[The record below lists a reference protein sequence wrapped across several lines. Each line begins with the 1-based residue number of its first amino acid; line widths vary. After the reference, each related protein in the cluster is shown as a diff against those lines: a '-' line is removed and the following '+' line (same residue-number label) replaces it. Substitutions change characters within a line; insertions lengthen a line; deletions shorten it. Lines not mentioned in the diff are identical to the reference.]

1 MRLYFLVF
9 IFCISFSAEAQ
20 DKTLLVLGDSISAG
34 YGLSPDQ
41 GWVHLLQKRLRHLG
55 YRYTVINASIS
66 GDTTRGARVRLGNIL
81 SLHQPDVSIIELGGN
96 DGLRGL
102 SLEEISVNL
111 EMIINNLVEI
121 NSCVLLV
128 PMRLPPNYGQ
138 VYNDRFAAVFNEL
151 ADKQD
156 IVLTEFI
163 LQDIADKPDLMQS
176 DGIHPL
182 AEAQE
187 LMLDLIWL
195 SLQPNLQKD

>member
-1 MRLYFLVF
+1 MRLYILVF
-9 IFCISFSAEAQ
+9 IFCLSFSAEAQ

-66 GDTTRGARVRLGNIL
+66 GDTTRGARVRLGKIL
-81 SLHQPDVSIIELGGN
+81 SLHKPDISIIELGGN

-156 IVLTEFI
+156 IILTEFI
-163 LQDIADKPDLMQS
+163 MQDIADKPDLMQS

-187 LMLDLIWL
+187 RMLDKIWL
-195 SLQPNLQKD
+195 RLQPQLQKD

>member
-9 IFCISFSAEAQ
+9 IFCLSFSAEAQ

-138 VYNDRFAAVFNEL
+138 VYNDRFAAVFDEL
-151 ADKQD
+151 AEKRD

>member
-9 IFCISFSAEAQ
+9 IFCLSFSAEAQ

-66 GDTTRGARVRLGNIL
+66 GDTTRGARVRLDKIL

-138 VYNDRFAAVFNEL
+138 VYNDRFAAVFDEL

-187 LMLDLIWL
+187 LMLDKIWF
-195 SLQPNLQKD
+195 SLQPKLQKD

>member
-9 IFCISFSAEAQ
+9 IFCLSFSAEAQ

-66 GDTTRGARVRLGNIL
+66 GDTTRGARVRLGKIL

-121 NSCVLLV
+121 SSCVLLV

-187 LMLDLIWL
+187 LMLDKIWL
-195 SLQPNLQKD
+195 SLQPKLQKD

>member
-9 IFCISFSAEAQ
+9 IFCLSFSAEAQ
-20 DKTLLVLGDSISAG
+20 DKTLLILGDSISAG

-195 SLQPNLQKD
+195 SLQPQLEKD

>member
-9 IFCISFSAEAQ
+9 IFCLSFSAEAQ
-20 DKTLLVLGDSISAG
+20 DKTLLILGDSISAG

-66 GDTTRGARVRLGNIL
+66 GDTTRGARARLGKIL
-81 SLHQPDVSIIELGGN
+81 SQHKPDVSIIELGGN

-195 SLQPNLQKD
+195 SLQPQLEKD